1 MSLVTRNTEEA
12 PMSHFDRLML
22 TKEQRWQVADLL
34 AADRLSEL
42 NKQLDPVIV
51 SQTLYARYGKRV
63 LDIILSAVA
72 LIVTLPI
79 NVIVGIIT
87 YFDLGLP
94 LFFKQERVGK
104 DGKTFTIIKF
114 RNMRNTRDER
124 GELLPPSERVTKLG
138 VFLRKTSIDE
148 LLNFWSVFKGDMSII
163 GPRPLVPEYVGRYN
177 MRHRMRLSVRPG
189 LECPPRELGASVWTW
204 QEQFDNDV
212 WYVEHLSF
220 STDCRMVLNLIK
232 FATDKKSAQARA
244 TAQRGTFMGYDENG
258 CAINLDGVPQE
269 YIDRVGNAEDLD
281 EA

>member
-1 MSLVTRNTEEA
+1 MSSAFYDAEDTPT
-12 PMSHFDRLML
+12 PHFDRSVL
-22 TKEQRWQVADLL
+22 TKDQRWQVADLL
-34 AADRLSEL
+34 AADRLSNL
-42 NKQLDPVIV
+42 NKQLEPVMV
-51 SQTLYARYGKRV
+51 SKTLYARYGKRA
-63 LDIILSAVA
+63 LDIILSAAA
-72 LIVTLPI
+72 LIVTFPI

-94 LFFKQERVGK
+94 LFFRQERVGK

-114 RNMRNTRDER
+114 RNMRDTRDER

-163 GPRPLVPEYVGRYN
+163 GPRPLVPEYVARYN
-177 MRHRMRLSVRPG
+177 MRHRARLSVRPG
-189 LECPPRELGASVWTW
+189 LECPPRELGTSVWTW

-244 TAQRGTFMGYDENG
+244 TAQRGTFMGYDEKG

-269 YIDRVGNAEDLD
+269 YIDRVANMGDSD

>member
-1 MSLVTRNTEEA
+1 MSSTVHAVGEVPT
-12 PMSHFDRLML
+12 PHYDRSML

-34 AADRLSEL
+34 AADRLPEL
-42 NKQLDPVIV
+42 NKHLEPVVV
-51 SQTLYARYGKRV
+51 SKTLYARYGKRAI
-63 LDIILSAVA
+63 DIILSAAA
-72 LIVTLPI
+72 LIVTLPA

-94 LFFKQERVGK
+94 LFFRQKRVGK
-104 DGKTFTIIKF
+104 EGRTFTIIKF

-148 LLNFWSVFKGDMSII
+148 LLNFWSVLKGDMSII

-189 LECPPRELGASVWTW
+189 LECPPRELGRSVWTW

-212 WYVEHLSF
+212 WYVENLSF
-220 STDCRMVLNLIK
+220 STDCRMVLNLIR

-269 YIDRVGNAEDLD
+269 YIDRVAGVEDLD
-281 EA
+281 EL